1 MVDRKNYK
9 SPKKIAHPRKTQNI
23 RLQHTTTFHLQQV
36 IIAQRSQSV
45 QQKCPHYRSP
55 HRHIFSIQ
63 YRHL

>member
-9 SPKKIAHPRKTQNI
+9 SPKKITHHRKTQNI
-23 RLQHTTTFHLQQV
+23 RLQHTTTFNLQQV

-45 QQKCPHYRSP
+45 QWECPHNRSP